1 MLFVFYFIILF
12 TAFSHLF
19 QIPFLDGFPQPETQ
33 LVFCFNLLYSLKL
46 STLDFQSLPPRFI
59 LFPVSYLLF
68 SFSLFFCSDESF
80 SEQKVVITNI
90 FLSILKPPAFLV
102 HLLVLHIERST
113 TWKLFINLEE
123 EKNFL
128 CISVS

>member
-1 MLFVFYFIILF
+1 MFIK
-12 TAFSHLF
+12 T
-19 QIPFLDGFPQPETQ
+19 FPQSFSFLSLRFPCPFWLRLL
-33 LVFCFNLLYSLKL
+33 LVLCFNLLYSLKL
-46 STLDFQSLPPRFI
+46 STLVFQSFPPRFI

-68 SFSLFFCSDESF
+68 SFSLFFCSDVSF